1 MLKILE
7 NVLDFFLPGPSGAPG
22 TYGEKMPTAE
32 EVLEEKREE
41 MLEAQRSIVIEPPEN
56 KQTD

>member
-7 NVLDFFLPGPSGAPG
+7 KTVDFFLPSGDPG

-32 EVLEEKREE
+32 EVLERKREE
-41 MLEAQRSIVIEPPEN
+41 MLEAQRSIVIKPPG
-56 KQTD
+56 KQQAD

>member
-7 NVLDFFLPGPSGAPG
+7 KTLDFFAPSGAPG
-22 TYGEKMPTAE
+22 TYGERMPTAE

-41 MLEAQRSIVIEPPEN
+41 MLEAQRSIEIRSSKN
-56 KQTD
+56 KEAD